1 MMVLRDRGR
10 RETEIETEK
19 VIERKK
25 RSLTELKKKNYYR
38 HFVFRPEK
46 HLEHSLKDGIVYLS
60 LLKITYQLRPAV
72 WK

>member
-10 RETEIETEK
+10 TETETEK

-25 RSLTELKKKNYYR
+25 RSLTEQKKNCYR

-60 LLKITYQLRPAV
+60 LLKITYQLKPAV

>member
-25 RSLTELKKKNYYR
+25 RNLIELKKKNSITAAPQWVI
-38 HFVFRPEK
+38 HK
-46 HLEHSLKDGIVYLS
+46 CS
-60 LLKITYQLRPAV
+60 LLQKKVQISNKL
-72 WK
+72 WKCKET

>member
-25 RSLTELKKKNYYR
+25 RNLIELKK
-38 HFVFRPEK
+38 
-46 HLEHSLKDGIVYLS
+46 I
-60 LLKITYQLRPAV
+60 ITIDILFSGLRNILNVASRME
-72 WK
+72 